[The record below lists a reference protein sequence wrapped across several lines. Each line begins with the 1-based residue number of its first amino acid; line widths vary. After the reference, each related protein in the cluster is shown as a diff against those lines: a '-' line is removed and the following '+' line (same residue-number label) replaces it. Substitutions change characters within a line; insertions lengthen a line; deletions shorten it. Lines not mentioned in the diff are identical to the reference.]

1 MKRFM
6 MWFLLAVA
14 VLVFA
19 ATHMVWLADLP
30 ERLATHF
37 NASGKANGWMSR
49 RSHGIFMLM
58 FGLGVPGF
66 VLLLC
71 WAMRFLPA
79 SLLNVPR
86 RDYWHQPEHYP
97 EACAIMLG
105 WSQWQ
110 ALVML
115 VWMTFLN
122 HEIFRANLM
131 TPPRLSSANT
141 WTLTIAF
148 LLSTALSIAW
158 LFWRFLKVP
167 AHSAPRSISAES

>member
-1 MKRFM
+1 MKRSFM
-6 MWFLLAVA
+6 WLLLAVA
-14 VLVFA
+14 LLVFVG
-19 ATHMVWLADLP
+19 THLLWLDSLP

-49 RSHGIFMLM
+49 RSHGIFMLLL
-58 FGLGVPGF
+58 GLGVPGF

-86 RDYWHQPEHYP
+86 RDYWHQSEHYP
-97 EACAIMLG
+97 EACTIMLG

-122 HEIFRANLM
+122 HEIVKANLIK
-131 TPPRLSSANT
+131 PPHLSSVNT
-141 WTLTIAF
+141 WGLTAAF
-148 LLSTALSIAW
+148 VLSTALSIAW

-167 AHSAPRSISAES
+167 ARSTPQSTSAES